1 MKYGCEWGDWCTSS
15 VSGPYG
21 VSLWKN
27 IRRAWLS
34 LSLYILYDVGDGLRV
49 KFCQDWWCGET
60 SLVVCYPELF
70 RICQDNEVSMVEL
83 MKFTNG
89 VLHQDVRFLRV
100 VHD

>member
-27 IRRAWLS
+27 IRRGWLS

-49 KFCQDWWCGET
+49 KFWQDWWCGET
-60 SLVVCYPELF
+60 SPVVCYPELF
-70 RICQDNEVSMVEL
+70 SVVERL
-83 MKFTNG
+83 LLLFAILNYLGFTKTT
-89 VLHQDVRFLRV
+89 R
-100 VHD
+100 